1 MSVAAHLGVGD
12 PDRGLLGEARRCW
25 PAWAGEHPS
34 LGVVAD
40 LVDLQGWTYS
50 VGRDRADEVL
60 HTLAMLA
67 SPSGG
72 DDTAAAGALAWAL
85 LPGACGIAWRLQ
97 QLSDRIDET
106 VAAEL
111 WVEVRSFPWQ
121 RLRKVAANIL
131 LNTRRGVLLD
141 LGVSCRD
148 RLWSQTLLVEPG
160 TLSEVVPEVDPDTG
174 DVPALVELAE
184 VMRHAV
190 EQGAIAV
197 SDRDLLIDL
206 AVAADEV
213 ASSRQA
219 GCAGLFAGEATE
231 RVARTRGICGSTV
244 HRRAKRAMAAVAVSQ
259 LRESA

>member
-50 VGRDRADEVL
+50 VGRARADEVL

-72 DDTAAAGALAWAL
+72 DDTAAAGALAWLL

-97 QLSDRIDET
+97 QLSERIDET

-131 LNTRRGVLLD
+131 LNTRR
-141 LGVSCRD
+141 VSSSIWVS
-148 RLWSQTLLVEPG
+148 LPG
-160 TLSEVVPEVDPDTG
+160 TV
-174 DVPALVELAE
+174 
-184 VMRHAV
+184 
-190 EQGAIAV
+190 
-197 SDRDLLIDL
+197 
-206 AVAADEV
+206 
-213 ASSRQA
+213 
-219 GCAGLFAGEATE
+219 
-231 RVARTRGICGSTV
+231 CG
-244 HRRAKRAMAAVAVSQ
+244 HRRCWWSRARSRTWSRRWTLPQGMCRRWWSWP
-259 LRESA
+259 R